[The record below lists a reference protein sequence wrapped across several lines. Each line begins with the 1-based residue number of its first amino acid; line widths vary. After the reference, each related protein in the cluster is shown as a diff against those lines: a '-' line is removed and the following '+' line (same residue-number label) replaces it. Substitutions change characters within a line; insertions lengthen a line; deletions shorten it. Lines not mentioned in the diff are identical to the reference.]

1 MCNCGYTWNEIVA
14 IVAQF
19 PNLETLN
26 LSGNQINGIDEST
39 LPGKISFID
48 LSNNPITSFP
58 TNLGSLKQLNE
69 LNLMSCQ
76 IEQIKPFDKSKFGAL
91 RTLVLAENPL
101 KTIESFDSLNLIKTL
116 EFLSVRNCTGWFYIR
131 KNQT

>member
-26 LSGNQINGIDEST
+26 LSGNQITDIDEST

-116 EFLSVRNCTGWFYIR
+116 EFLSVRNCTGWFSHSQES
-131 KNQT
+131 N

>member
-1 MCNCGYTWNEIVA
+1 MCNCGYTWEEIIA
-14 IVAQF
+14 IISQF

-26 LSGNQINGIDEST
+26 LSGNQITSIDEST
-39 LPGKISFID
+39 LPDKIIFID

-58 TNLGSLKQLNE
+58 INLGSLKHLDE

-76 IEQIKPFDKSKFGAL
+76 IEHIEPFHKAQFGAL

-116 EFLSVRNCTGWFYIR
+116 EFLSVRNCTGKFCIC
-131 KNQT
+131 